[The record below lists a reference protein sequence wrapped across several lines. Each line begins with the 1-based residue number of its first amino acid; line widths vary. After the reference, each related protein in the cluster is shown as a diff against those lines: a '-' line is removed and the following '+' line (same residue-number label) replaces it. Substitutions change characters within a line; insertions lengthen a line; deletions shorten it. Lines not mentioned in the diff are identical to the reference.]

1 MSSNPIRDLNQIYLN
16 EVSADAALRA
26 SKKADVERG
35 KAAAGGDR
43 EKAQAKAAQASRLY
57 KKSGEKR
64 KSEPVKQP
72 DRSYPKGKGA
82 TYKEGYDSQKK
93 KEVLDAMKRQGR
105 KLSDKDKDKIA
116 NKVVAS
122 KGDTSKS
129 DDRYAYEELQSIR
142 SLVEKLSPV
151 DESVGSAI
159 DKGLGAVGDTAKVA
173 GKAAKGSVKVAST
186 VAKGTGE
193 TIGVAAGTPIGVA
206 KATKKGWKK
215 GTQAESVGTA
225 VDKGLGA
232 VGDTAK
238 VAGKTAKGSV
248 SVVSK
253 VAKGAGEALGQ
264 IAGTPVGVAKS
275 VKKGWKKGTSAESVD
290 PGLEHNLAILG
301 MISEKEVKVKDTKKV
316 VDAIRA
322 YDKSKDA
329 SDDATYDSDEGDKEK
344 AKIEKEYAAKERGE
358 IDKDDPN
365 WKKKKYH
372 TGIHGE
378 EVEALVASGKF
389 SNEELINITNLQET
403 DIADI
408 IARLERKRISK
419 GGDPDESP
427 LGKETG
433 RAMKDQQDKQRKKK
447 KVKEDYWIEFEEGY
461 QRNPEKG
468 EEEERKR
475 SKRIPGERTP
485 MPPRGDKKREEFE
498 RWYAANVR

>member
-35 KAAAGGDR
+35 KAAAGGDK
-43 EKAQAKAAQASRLY
+43 EKAKAKAAQASRLY
-57 KKSGEKR
+57 KASAEKR
-64 KSEPVKQP
+64 KSEPAKQP

-82 TYKEGYDSQKK
+82 TYKEDYETQKK
-93 KEVLDAMKRQGR
+93 KEVLSAMKRQGR

-129 DDRYAYEELQSIR
+129 DDRYAYEEVQNEGL
-142 SLVEKLSPV
+142 LVKAAGAVEKTAGAINRA
-151 DESVGSAI
+151 DKKAFSAI
-159 DKGLGAVGDTAKVA
+159 QRGAG
-173 GKAAKGSVKVAST
+173 
-186 VAKGTGE
+186 
-193 TIGVAAGTPIGVA
+193 
-206 KATKKGWKK
+206 
-215 GTQAESVGTA
+215 
-225 VDKGLGA
+225 
-232 VGDTAK
+232 
-238 VAGKTAKGSV
+238 
-248 SVVSK
+248 K
-253 VAKGAGEALGQ
+253 VAKGAAKVVGKGVKKVASATVRGA
-264 IAGTPVGVAKS
+264 AGAVSGAVKGAAKG
-275 VKKGWKKGTSAESVD
+275 VKKGLSEEQ
-290 PGLEHNLAILG
+290 LELQNIRALV
-301 MISEKEVKVKDTKKV
+301 EKEVKVKDTRRT

-329 SDDATYDSDEGDKEK
+329 SRDATWDTEHGKIKQGD
-344 AKIEKEYAAKERGE
+344 IEKKYAAKERGE

-365 WKKKKYH
+365 WKKRKYH

-433 RAMKDQQDKQRKKK
+433 RAMKAQQDKQREKK

-461 QRNPEKG
+461 QRNPEEG
-468 EEEERKR
+468 ERKER
-475 SKRIPGERTP
+475 ESAKKREAIPGQARRG